1 MKRPV
6 KRVVQ
11 TGIPLLVIAVVWLA
25 LRPSSIPVETAVVDR
40 GEVRVTVEEEGETR
54 VHDRYN
60 VTAPVSG
67 QLRRLELREGDRVE
81 QGQTVGIIEPSPL
94 NTRALQEAQARLAAA
109 VDAQRVAKANLEQV
123 RIAWE
128 QADRERQRAL
138 SLSRDGLIAVEALER
153 AEATAQTA
161 WRELDAATNREK
173 VAAHE
178 VEQARAVVAPRGGN
192 AVIKITSPSA
202 GCVLRIEDRSE
213 RVVVFGAPIMEI
225 GDTSHLEVIA
235 DLLSEDAVRVSV
247 GDSVEIH
254 DWGGDRVL
262 RGVVD
267 VVEPSGFTKVSALG
281 VEEQRVNV
289 RAMLP
294 DPPAE
299 LGDRFRV
306 MVRVVLWS
314 SPGVLR
320 VPRGAA
326 IRSGD
331 EWHAFAVE
339 DGRVRDRR
347 IDAGRDGS
355 GFVEVRGGIQEGDVV
370 VMYPDERIRDGVR
383 VEAER
388 R

>member
-6 KRVVQ
+6 KRILQ
-11 TGIPLLVIAVVWLA
+11 TGIPILAIAMVWLA
-25 LRPSSIPVETAVVDR
+25 LRPSAIPVETAMVDR

-54 VHDRYN
+54 VHDLYN

-67 QLRRLELREGDRVE
+67 QLRRLELREGDRVA
-81 QGQTVGIIEPSPL
+81 QGQVVAIIEPSPL

-109 VDAQRVAKANLEQV
+109 LDAQRVAKANLEQA
-123 RIAWE
+123 RITWE
-128 QADRERQRAL
+128 QADRERQRAV
-138 SLSRDGLIAVEALER
+138 SLSRDGLIAVEAQER

-173 VAAHE
+173 VAEHE

-192 AVIKITSPSA
+192 AVIKITSPSD
-202 GCVLRIEDRSE
+202 GCVLRVEDRSE
-213 RVVVFGAPIMEI
+213 RVIVFGAPIMEI

-254 DWGGDRVL
+254 DWGGEAVL

-299 LGDRFRV
+299 IGDRFRV
-306 MVRVVLWS
+306 LVRVVLWS
-314 SPGVLR
+314 RPGVLR

-331 EWHAFAVE
+331 EWHVFAVE

-347 IDAGRDGS
+347 IEAGRDGS

-370 VMYPDERIRDGVR
+370 VMYPDERIVDGVR
-383 VEAER
+383 VESELH
-388 R
+388 